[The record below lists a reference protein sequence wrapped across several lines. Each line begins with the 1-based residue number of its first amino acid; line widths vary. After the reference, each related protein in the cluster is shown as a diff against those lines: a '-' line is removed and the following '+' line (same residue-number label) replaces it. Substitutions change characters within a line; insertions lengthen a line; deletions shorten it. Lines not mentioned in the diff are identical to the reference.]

1 MKNYINIERI
11 TKLSKVDAKVPL
23 YQKIIKLSEEAGEIS
38 DALDIM
44 ANEIDIINVVEEA
57 CDTINVAVDIINVL
71 NSSNEFGE
79 NLYHINMTN
88 DILFNNVKAFSI
100 FQLVNRISSEVGKSS
115 QAFLRF
121 DGAKNVSKSAVEGK
135 EALLKQINN
144 VIIWCD
150 IVIRQIEKEYVGVT
164 PDFIVKLFNSK
175 LDKWES
181 KQNKYKGNL

>member
-11 TKLSKVDAKVPL
+11 VVLSKVDSTVPL
-23 YQKIIKLSEEAGEIS
+23 YQKVIKLSEEAGEIS

-57 CDTINVAVDIINVL
+57 CDIINVAVDIINVL
-71 NSSNEFGE
+71 NSSNTIEE
-79 NLYHINMTN
+79 SLYHINTTD
-88 DILFNNVKAFSI
+88 DILFNKVKAFSI
-100 FQLVNRISSEVGKSS
+100 FQLANRISSEVGKSS

-121 DGAKNVSKSAVEGK
+121 DGAKNVSKSADEGK
-135 EALLKQINN
+135 AALLKQINN
-144 VIIWCD
+144 VIVWCD
-150 IVIRQIEKEYVGVT
+150 IIIRQIEEEYIGVT

-181 KQNKYKGNL
+181 KQNKYKGEL